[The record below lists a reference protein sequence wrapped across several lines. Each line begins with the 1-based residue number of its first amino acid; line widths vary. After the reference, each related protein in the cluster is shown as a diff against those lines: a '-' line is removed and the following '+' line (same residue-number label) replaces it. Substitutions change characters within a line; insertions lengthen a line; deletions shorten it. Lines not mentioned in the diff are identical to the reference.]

1 MRGTEAYK
9 QLTLED
15 KLKLDGL
22 IDDLEEKDPSLQR
35 YIEDIEQEVIELR
48 AENERLNSQVEDLEQ
63 DLSESHSEY
72 NEMVDEFEWGYAAKE
87 FLEFLVEDRYFAHP
101 CYNSLEKVLD
111 RAEHIV
117 RYGEYKW
124 GF

>member
-1 MRGTEAYK
+1 MRGTETYE
-9 QLTLED
+9 QLTIED

-22 IDDLEEKDPSLQR
+22 IDELVEKDPSLQN
-35 YIEDIEQEVIELR
+35 YIEEIEQEVVELR
-48 AENERLNSQVEDLEQ
+48 AENERLNSKIEDLEQ
-63 DLSESHSEY
+63 DILESRSDY
-72 NEMVDEFEWGYAAKE
+72 NELVDEVEWGVAAKE

-111 RAEHIV
+111 RAEHVV